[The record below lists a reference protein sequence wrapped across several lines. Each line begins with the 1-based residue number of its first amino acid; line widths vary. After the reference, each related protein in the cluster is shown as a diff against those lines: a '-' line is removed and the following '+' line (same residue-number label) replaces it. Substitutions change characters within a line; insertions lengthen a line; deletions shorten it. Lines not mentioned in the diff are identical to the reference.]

1 MYPPDGVSFRGGGL
15 PLQFVTQLAGHPPPF
30 YVAGKKYRV
39 PMFLASSFNKHLAEN
54 FCISAE
60 ARFEAPVI
68 WTIKVDARGALQP
81 QYRCK
86 HVNQASARCANI
98 APLSTTVTMHD
109 LACLFESHG
118 CMGSGFK
125 VQRARRIRV
134 SVRARI
140 ASTLTTARARSFAR
154 PDPTCS
160 YSPYSVMTVESV
172 ALPMHNA
179 QASVANPIRI
189 VIVAALDNRL
199 EAPDL
204 PLAPWA

>member
-1 MYPPDGVSFRGGGL
+1 MTP
-15 PLQFVTQLAGHPPPF
+15 
-30 YVAGKKYRV
+30 
-39 PMFLASSFNKHLAEN
+39 
-54 FCISAE
+54 
-60 ARFEAPVI
+60 
-68 WTIKVDARGALQP
+68 
-81 QYRCK
+81 
-86 HVNQASARCANI
+86 
-98 APLSTTVTMHD
+98 
-109 LACLFESHG
+109 
-118 CMGSGFK
+118 
-125 VQRARRIRV
+125 
-134 SVRARI
+134 
-140 ASTLTTARARSFAR
+140 STLTTARARSVAR